1 MTDFWLYGALLILA
15 GMLFVLWPVWKMRR
29 QNTVDRTALNV
40 ALYEER
46 VAELAAQKAAGEI
59 TPELHD
65 IALEEAGKLL
75 LEDTARADQERRPT
89 HRGSPWPI
97 ILGAGAMPLVVIALY
112 MSWGNPDGL
121 QLLREMENEPA
132 PADIVAYIDR
142 MERVTRVQPQN
153 GEVWYMLGR
162 AYLMQQRPAE
172 AERAFGNSLAR
183 LGESPELLAQLGQA
197 RFFANGNQLDS
208 EARTALNRALEMNPR
223 EPTALGLLGISAFE
237 EGLYPEAIGYW
248 ERLQAGMPPDSEGY
262 RAIQGGIDRARERLG
277 QGSETVSQAQAGI
290 SLRIELAEE
299 LADSYGDEAVVFVS
313 ARDPDGPPMPLFAQ
327 RLERG
332 SLPAELVLD
341 SRYALMP
348 GVQMEN
354 GQQLQLSARIS
365 PDSDVRNAAHAADR
379 LDVTVGEIEGRV
391 TLVIDR
397 KL

>member
-183 LGESPELLAQLGQA
+183 LGEL
-197 RFFANGNQLDS
+197 
-208 EARTALNRALEMNPR
+208 
-223 EPTALGLLGISAFE
+223 
-237 EGLYPEAIGYW
+237 
-248 ERLQAGMPPDSEGY
+248 
-262 RAIQGGIDRARERLG
+262 
-277 QGSETVSQAQAGI
+277 
-290 SLRIELAEE
+290 SLIH
-299 LADSYGDEAVVFVS
+299 
-313 ARDPDGPPMPLFAQ
+313 
-327 RLERG
+327 
-332 SLPAELVLD
+332 
-341 SRYALMP
+341 
-348 GVQMEN
+348 
-354 GQQLQLSARIS
+354 I
-365 PDSDVRNAAHAADR
+365 
-379 LDVTVGEIEGRV
+379 
-391 TLVIDR
+391 
-397 KL
+397 